1 MKGSTTLLHYA
12 MNNSLKHANS
22 ESVNNFSVGTAE
34 APHKNSE
41 YFLKDNGTMAFCW
54 HCYKISEMYSN
65 ENCKLSKLLA
75 VMSNSVK
82 MKCESCEISSQKF
95 LLVNKDSNPK

>member
-1 MKGSTTLLHYA
+1 MGINKPGKWKAVLHYA

-41 YFLKDNGTMAFCW
+41 YFLKDNDTMVFSALLWNLRNVFVLNFVIV
-54 HCYKISEMYSN
+54 KN
-65 ENCKLSKLLA
+65 LNNC
-75 VMSNSVK
+75 
-82 MKCESCEISSQKF
+82 
-95 LLVNKDSNPK
+95 

>member
-41 YFLKDNGTMAFCW
+41 YFLKDNGTMAFFGT
-54 HCYKISEMYSN
+54 
-65 ENCKLSKLLA
+65 
-75 VMSNSVK
+75 VMK
-82 MKCESCEISSQKF
+82 SQKCF
-95 LLVNKDSNPK
+95 LLNFVIVKSLNNC